1 MQFAETV
8 KSQLALRGWSIRK
21 FADEIGRSP
30 EHARKISTGL
40 AFPSDD
46 LALRIAEK
54 LEIDPEDFQGQ
65 VASDRF
71 QKRYGKKPPQR
82 ARTDLEPIEGLWD
95 QLTPEQRD
103 CVVCVANCL
112 TMRNRRRAQ

>member
-8 KSQLALRGWSIRK
+8 RGQLALRGWTIRK

-30 EHARKISTGL
+30 EHARKISTGR

-46 LALRIAEK
+46 LALRIAQK
-54 LEIDPEDFQGQ
+54 LEIDPDDFQGK

-71 QKRYGKKPPQR
+71 EKRYGKKPPQR
-82 ARTDLEPIEGLWD
+82 ARPDLEPIENLWD
-95 QLTPEQRD
+95 RLTPEQRD
-103 CVVCVANCL
+103 CVVCVASCL
-112 TMRNRRRAQ
+112 VARRRPQ